1 MRFSLEARRER
12 FEVVVLEEVDVVVE
26 GLMDDVVVAVEEL
39 RVEGYNIVD
48 VDGLI
53 LAWMLVLSA
62 KGVGYKNM
70 YSSWIVEVEVLI
82 IVKI

>member
-53 LAWMLVLSA
+53 LAWMLVL
-62 KGVGYKNM
+62 VGYKNI